1 MTVWQGAVHARLG
14 LRAPRAGATDGG
26 TMVVRRTVRVLRRF
40 LLLVCQERS
49 GAFFVVERLAI
60 KVSSM
65 RNYTFRAVVRAIC
78 C

>member
-26 TMVVRRTVRVLRRF
+26 TTVVRRTVRVLRRF
-40 LLLVCQERS
+40 LLLVCRERRLV
-49 GAFFVVERLAI
+49 FVVERLAI